1 MIDVHNLV
9 FEYPAK
15 RALHD
20 VSCSVRSGSITALV
34 GPNGAGKTTLIR
46 CIVGLH
52 APLSGTVLLDGVD
65 VHGHPRQCHR
75 RMAYLSDFFGVY
87 EGLTVRQ
94 CLVYTAR
101 AYGVG
106 GARLRSTVRRVA
118 DQLGIADRLRE
129 KAGAL
134 SRGLRQRLAIAQA
147 IVHSPD
153 FLVMDEPASGLDP
166 EARQSL
172 SALLTGLRDAG
183 MTLLVSSHILA
194 ELESYCTDMII
205 MRDGRIV
212 DQQRLGVNDA
222 ELRRLRL
229 DLAAPHPALL
239 SRLLAMPHVS
249 QVSIAADQ
257 PSATRLY
264 SGAHAEQ
271 QAQRRALVEGEVAV
285 AGLREDRAG
294 LQDAYLAHLRG
305 QAQPADKGADK
316 AASW

>member
-1 MIDVHNLV
+1 MIDARNLI
-9 FEYPAK
+9 FEYPTK

-20 VSCSVRSGSITALV
+20 VSCSVRAGSITALV

-65 VHGHPRQCHR
+65 VHEHPRECHR

-87 EGLTVRQ
+87 DGLSVRQ
-94 CLVYTAR
+94 CLSYTAR
-101 AYGVG
+101 AYGVP

-118 DQLGIADRLRE
+118 EQLGIADRLSE

-147 IVHSPD
+147 IVHSPS
-153 FLVMDEPASGLDP
+153 FVVLDEPASGLDP

-172 SALLTGLRDAG
+172 SALLTALRDAG

-194 ELESYCTDMII
+194 ELEGYCTDMII

-222 ELRRLRL
+222 ALRRLRL

-239 SRLLAMPHVS
+239 SRLLAMPGVS
-249 QVSIAADQ
+249 QVTIGEDERM
-257 PSATRLY
+257 ATFLI
-264 SGAHAEQ
+264 SGGLAEQ
-271 QAQRRALVEGEVAV
+271 HALLRALVESGVAV

-294 LQDAYLAHLRG
+294 LQDAYLAHLR
-305 QAQPADKGADK
+305 AQTPEGKT
-316 AASW
+316 AAW

>member
-1 MIDVHNLV
+1 MIDVRNLV
-9 FEYPAK
+9 FEYPTK

-20 VSCSVRSGSITALV
+20 VNCTIRAGSITALV

-52 APLSGTVLLDGVD
+52 APLSGTVLLDGID
-65 VHGHPRQCHR
+65 VHEHPRECHR

-87 EGLTVRQ
+87 DGLSVRH
-94 CLVYTAR
+94 CLTYTAR
-101 AYGVG
+101 AYGV
-106 GARLRSTVRRVA
+106 APAQVRSTVRRVA
-118 DQLGIADRLRE
+118 EQLGIVDRLSE

-147 IVHSPD
+147 IVHSPA
-153 FLVMDEPASGLDP
+153 FVVLDEPASGLDP

-172 SALLTGLRDAG
+172 SALLTSLRDTG

-194 ELESYCTDMII
+194 ELEDYCTDMII

-212 DQQRLGVNDA
+212 ESQRLGVNDR
-222 ELRRLRL
+222 EIRRLRL

-239 SRLLAMPHVS
+239 GALLGIPCVS
-249 QVSIAADQ
+249 QVAIGEDERT
-257 PSATRLY
+257 ATFLL
-264 SGAHAEQ
+264 SGGLAEQ
-271 QAQRRALVEGEVAV
+271 HGLIRTLLDSGVAV
-285 AGLREDRAG
+285 AGLREDRGG

-305 QAQPADKGADK
+305 QAPRRGDAPR
-316 AASW
+316 